1 VVLKRSTL
9 LLRYFIFITIILIL
23 SFPSGLSVNAMEVKR
38 NQVLILNSYSEGLSW
53 TENENDGILSKLDKG
68 GECCE
73 IAVEYMDWKTYPTEE
88 NLSHLHTY
96 LKFKYAEKK
105 LDVVIA
111 TDDAALKFA
120 LDNRKE
126 LFNNAPVIFCGVNTR
141 GVEDLTAG
149 EKNVTGVV
157 EEIDAEGTIS
167 NALKIYPGLKKIY
180 VIFDNSE
187 SGISTWDITL
197 TAAEKIAPGVS
208 LIPLNKGSYNDILD
222 QVGQADKDSIILITT
237 YYGDE
242 EGMAIGFENLA
253 QVVSDNSHVPVF
265 HLYDFGL
272 GHGAI
277 GGSML
282 SGKVQGE
289 LAGAIARRV
298 LNGENISDIPVYTAK
313 TTQYM
318 FDYVQL
324 ERFNISS
331 DHIPKGSI
339 IINKPYSLLET
350 YKNIIITTVI
360 IIVILTIFIF
370 ILLVYLRK
378 IQIIKEEL
386 ASNNAELSQLYE
398 ELTASEEELR
408 VQYDELSEVQKS
420 LVSSEERYRQ
430 LFEKMMNGYF
440 VFEPVYDKDGRLQD
454 MRFVEVNP
462 NFKIQTQMSI
472 SDLPGRTWSEVFGI
486 KNRNQ
491 LIYQRVL
498 DTGQTEQFETYY
510 PDSKIYYLVNT
521 FKINN
526 NQVGVVFDNITNYK
540 MAINEVRKLNE
551 ELEQRV
557 RDRTRELQSAVSQL
571 EAFTYTVSHDLKSP
585 LRAVESYVRIVME
598 DYGKAINKD
607 MAYMLSNVRNISRD
621 MIDMINK
628 LLQYS
633 TTSRSEL
640 NIEEINTEAKF
651 VSCFEELKAADYG
664 RDIELII
671 ETGLPNIMADR
682 IMFGQVITNILS
694 NSFKFTKDRKKAQ
707 IRVGST
713 LTENEYIFYVKDNGV
728 GFDMAF
734 SNKLFG
740 IFQRLHTSDEFE
752 GSGIGLVTVKK
763 IIEKHGGKTWIQGEV
778 GIGTTIYF
786 TVPFE
791 G

>member
-1 VVLKRSTL
+1 MVLKKKTS
-9 LLRYFIFITIILIL
+9 LLRYFIFLTIILIL
-23 SFPSGLSVNAMEVKR
+23 SFPSGLGVNAMEIKR
-38 NQVLILNSYSEGLSW
+38 NRVLILNSYSEGLSW
-53 TENENDGILSKLDKG
+53 SENQNDGILSKLEIN
-68 GECCE
+68 GEFCE
-73 IAVEYMDWKTYPTEE
+73 ISVEYMDWKTYPTRE
-88 NLSHLHTY
+88 NLLHLQSY
-96 LKFKYAEKK
+96 LKYKYADKK
-105 LDVVIA
+105 LDLIIT

-120 LDNRKE
+120 LDNRNE
-126 LFNNAPVIFCGVNTR
+126 LFNSAPVIFCGVNNK
-141 GVEDLTAG
+141 GVEELTKG
-149 EKNVTGVV
+149 EKNVTGIV
-157 EEIDAEGTIS
+157 EELDAEGTIS
-167 NALKIYPGLKKIY
+167 NALKMYPDLKKIY

-187 SGISTWDITL
+187 SGISTWEITL
-197 TAAEKIAPGVS
+197 NAAEKVAPGVS
-208 LIPLNKGSYNDILD
+208 LIPLNKGTYKDILT

-237 YYGDE
+237 YYSDE
-242 EGMAIGFENLA
+242 EGTALGFENFS
-253 QVVSDNSHVPVF
+253 QIISDNSRVPVF

-272 GHGAI
+272 GHGAV
-277 GGSML
+277 GGSIL

-289 LAGAIARRV
+289 LAGAIARRI
-298 LNGENISDIPVYTAK
+298 LNGENISDIPVSRAK
-313 TTQYM
+313 TTVYM
-318 FDYVQL
+318 FDYIQL
-324 ERFNISS
+324 ERFGISS

-378 IQIIKEEL
+378 IQLIKEEL
-386 ASNNAELSQLYE
+386 AKNNVELSQLYE

-408 VQYDELSEVQKS
+408 VQYDELSEVQKN
-420 LVSSEERYRQ
+420 LISSEERYRQ

-454 MRFVEVNP
+454 MRFIEVNP
-462 NFKIQTQMSI
+462 SFKTQTNKSI
-472 SDLPGRTWSEVFGI
+472 SDLPGKTWSEVFGL

-491 LIYQRVL
+491 VIYKRVL
-498 DTGQTEQFETYY
+498 DTGQTEQFETFY
-510 PDSKIYYLVNT
+510 PDSKIYYLVNA

-526 NQVGVVFDNITNYK
+526 NQIGVVFENITNYK

-557 RDRTRELQSAVSQL
+557 KDRTRELLSVVSQL

-585 LRAVESYVRIVME
+585 LRAVESYIRIIME
-598 DYGKAINKD
+598 DYGKVINKD
-607 MAYMLSNVRNISRD
+607 MAYMLSNVRNISKD
-621 MIDMINK
+621 MIEMISK

-633 TTSRSEL
+633 TASRSEL
-640 NIEEINTEAKF
+640 NLEEINTEAKF
-651 VSCFEELKAADYG
+651 VSCFNELKAADPE
-664 RDIELII
+664 RHIELII

-682 IMFGQVITNILS
+682 ILFGQVITNILS
-694 NSFKFTKDRKKAQ
+694 NSFKFTKDRERAQ

-752 GSGIGLVTVKK
+752 GSGVGLVTVKK

-778 GIGTTIYF
+778 DIGATIYF
-786 TVPFE
+786 TVPFN

>member
-1 VVLKRSTL
+1 MVLKKKTS
-9 LLRYFIFITIILIL
+9 LLRYFIFLTIILIL
-23 SFPSGLSVNAMEVKR
+23 SFPSGLGVNAMEIKR
-38 NQVLILNSYSEGLSW
+38 NRVLILNSYSEGLSW
-53 TENENDGILSKLDKG
+53 TENQNDGILSKLEIN

-73 IAVEYMDWKTYPTEE
+73 ISVEYMDWKTYPTRE
-88 NLSHLHTY
+88 NLFHLQSY
-96 LKFKYAEKK
+96 LKYKYADKK
-105 LDVVIA
+105 LDLIIT

-120 LDNRKE
+120 LDNRRE
-126 LFNNAPVIFCGVNTR
+126 LFNNAPVIFCGVNSK
-141 GVEDLTAG
+141 GVEELTKG
-149 EKNVTGVV
+149 EKNVTGIV
-157 EEIDAEGTIS
+157 EELDAEGTIS
-167 NALKIYPGLKKIY
+167 NALKMFPDLKKIY

-187 SGISTWDITL
+187 SGISTWEITL
-197 TAAEKIAPGVS
+197 NAVAKVAPGVS
-208 LIPLNKGSYNDILD
+208 LIPLNKGTYKDILA

-237 YYGDE
+237 YYSDE
-242 EGMAIGFENLA
+242 EGTALGFENFS
-253 QVVSDNSHVPVF
+253 QIISDNSRVPVF

-272 GHGAI
+272 GHGAV
-277 GGSML
+277 GGSIL

-289 LAGAIARRV
+289 LAGAIARRI
-298 LNGENISDIPVYTAK
+298 LDGENISDIPVSRAK
-313 TTQYM
+313 TTEYM
-318 FDYVQL
+318 FDYIQL
-324 ERFNISS
+324 ERFRISS

-378 IQIIKEEL
+378 IQLIKEEL
-386 ASNNAELSQLYE
+386 AKNNVELSQLYE

-408 VQYDELSEVQKS
+408 VQYDELSEVQKN
-420 LVSSEERYRQ
+420 LISSEERYRQ

-440 VFEPVYDKDGRLQD
+440 VFEPVYDMDGRLQD
-454 MRFVEVNP
+454 MRFIEVNP
-462 NFKIQTQMSI
+462 SFKTQTNKSI
-472 SDLPGRTWSEVFGI
+472 SDLPGKTWSEVFGL

-491 LIYQRVL
+491 VIYKRVL
-498 DTGQTEQFETYY
+498 DTGQTEQFETFY
-510 PDSKIYYLVNT
+510 PDSKIYYLVNA
-521 FKINN
+521 FKINK
-526 NQVGVVFDNITNYK
+526 NQIGVVFENITNYK

-557 RDRTRELQSAVSQL
+557 KDRTRELLSVVSQL

-585 LRAVESYVRIVME
+585 LRAVESYTRIIME
-598 DYGKAINKD
+598 DYGKVINKD
-607 MAYMLSNVRNISRD
+607 MAYMLSSVRNISKD
-621 MIDMINK
+621 MIEMISK

-633 TTSRSEL
+633 TASRSEL
-640 NIEEINTEAKF
+640 NLEEINTEAKI
-651 VSCFEELKAADYG
+651 VSCFNELKATDPE
-664 RDIELII
+664 RHIELII

-682 IMFGQVITNILS
+682 ILFGQVITNILS
-694 NSFKFTKDRKKAQ
+694 NSFKFTKDRERAQ

-752 GSGIGLVTVKK
+752 GSGVGLVTVKK

-778 GIGTTIYF
+778 GIGATIYF
-786 TVPFE
+786 TVPFK